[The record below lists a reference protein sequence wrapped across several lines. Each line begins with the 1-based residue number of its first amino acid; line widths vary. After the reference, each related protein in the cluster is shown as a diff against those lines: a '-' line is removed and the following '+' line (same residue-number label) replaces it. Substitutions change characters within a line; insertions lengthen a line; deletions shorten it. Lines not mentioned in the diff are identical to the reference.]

1 MLYYLFDIT
10 VTVEANEIKE
20 TYTDAFLAK
29 FPDGT
34 GRATIEITAEDV
46 MDKAADHYGDVFCY
60 MHPCADANVQT
71 DLNAYQLTEEEY
83 NHFHA
88 EYGEE
93 E

>member
-34 GRATIEITAEDV
+34 GQEIIETAAQDT
-46 MDKAADHYGDVFCY
+46 MDYAADHYGDVFCRT
-60 MHPCADANVQT
+60 HPYTEVDVQT
-71 DLNAYQLTEEEY
+71 NLNAYQLTEEEY
-83 NHFHA
+83 NHLLA
-88 EYGEE
+88 EYKDGE
-93 E
+93 

>member
-34 GRATIEITAEDV
+34 GQEIIETAAEDV

-60 MHPCADANVQT
+60 IHSCADVNVQT

-88 EYGEE
+88 EYVEGE
-93 E
+93 

>member
-10 VTVEANEIKE
+10 VIVEANEIKE
-20 TYTDAFLAK
+20 TFTDAFLAK

-34 GRATIEITAEDV
+34 GQEIIETAAQDT
-46 MDKAADHYGDVFCY
+46 MDYAVDHYGDVFCY
-60 MHPCADANVQT
+60 IHPCADVNVQT

-88 EYGEE
+88 EYVEGE
-93 E
+93 

>member
-10 VTVEANEIKE
+10 VTVEANEFKE
-20 TYTDAFLAK
+20 TFTDAFLAK

-34 GRATIEITAEDV
+34 GQEIIETAAQDT
-46 MDKAADHYGDVFCY
+46 MDYAADHYGDVFCY

>member
-34 GRATIEITAEDV
+34 GQEIIETAAQDT
-46 MDKAADHYGDVFCY
+46 MDKTADHYGDVFCH

-83 NHFHA
+83 NHLLA
-88 EYGEE
+88 EYKDGE
-93 E
+93 